1 MKRWQKIRNGIINS
15 FKGGIF
21 PKENKESS
29 SKTLSAK
36 EYIPSRLVLPL
47 LQHSGSPAEVLV
59 KEGQHVKAYEP
70 LTRPKLK
77 YQVPIHAPVSGT
89 IESISMQNIAHP
101 SGLKEPCIV
110 LISDP
115 EDKQEKMEHPKF
127 ENFEE
132 QSVETL
138 LKHINDMGVAGL
150 GGAGFPT
157 EIKLRSSVSKN
168 HCELLIVNGAE
179 CEPYI
184 TCDDRLMQE
193 RSDQIA
199 IGIKILQYILEPKYT
214 VIAIEANKRE
224 AMTTLNKAII
234 DNDVANTRITEL
246 PVKYPSGAARNLI
259 KLITDIEIPYSA
271 RSTDYGVV
279 VHNVSTIYSIAEA
292 VTKGIPLVKRL
303 VTITGQALDVNE
315 NCWTYIGT
323 SIKELILKHGYTKQK
338 FPRIIVGG
346 PMMGFTLHQADVPI
360 IKTISCVIAPSD
372 KELVTNKITVN
383 CIRCGRCAKVC
394 PSRLVPYEL
403 YGYCLNEKHGKAL
416 NSGLK
421 SCIECGSCSYV
432 CPSAIQLVAEFR
444 KAKAQIKAE
453 KAKENKLRV
462 TQSRFETKKT
472 RIAEEERQRAL
483 RKAEALR
490 KAKLLKEQN
499 DAKKLEEAKN
509 KEATVQVQAQ
519 AENVNTN
526 TLKNNEIEKVKE
538 TTSNVS
544 TLNIEEILAKPN
556 SELTPEEKELKKKYA
571 LQKAMELK
579 AQREAQK
586 NADNSK
592 KETK

>member
-1 MKRWQKIRNGIINS
+1 
-15 FKGGIF
+15 
-21 PKENKESS
+21 
-29 SKTLSAK
+29 
-36 EYIPSRLVLPL
+36 
-47 LQHSGSPAEVLV
+47 
-59 KEGQHVKAYEP
+59 
-70 LTRPKLK
+70 
-77 YQVPIHAPVSGT
+77 
-89 IESISMQNIAHP
+89 
-101 SGLKEPCIV
+101 
-110 LISDP
+110 
-115 EDKQEKMEHPKF
+115 
-127 ENFEE
+127 
-132 QSVETL
+132 
-138 LKHINDMGVAGL
+138 
-150 GGAGFPT
+150 
-157 EIKLRSSVSKN
+157 
-168 HCELLIVNGAE
+168 
-179 CEPYI
+179 
-184 TCDDRLMQE
+184 
-193 RSDQIA
+193 
-199 IGIKILQYILEPKYT
+199 
-214 VIAIEANKRE
+214 
-224 AMTTLNKAII
+224 
-234 DNDVANTRITEL
+234 
-246 PVKYPSGAARNLI
+246 
-259 KLITDIEIPYSA
+259 
-271 RSTDYGVV
+271 
-279 VHNVSTIYSIAEA
+279 
-292 VTKGIPLVKRL
+292 
-303 VTITGQALDVNE
+303 
-315 NCWTYIGT
+315 
-323 SIKELILKHGYTKQK
+323 
-338 FPRIIVGG
+338 
-346 PMMGFTLHQADVPI
+346 MGFTLHQADVPI

-490 KAKLLKEQN
+490 KTKLLKEQN